1 MIFYIFI
8 AIIAVVFCFASGV
21 YFYGG
26 NVDDASKAALCTV
39 IAIGCTISSCIG
51 WFNLGLNAKYC
62 PVCDKNYVDSDYQ
75 VCPVDGTL
83 LSYIERN
90 NQNE

>member
-8 AIIAVVFCFASGV
+8 SIIAVVFCFASGV
-21 YFYGG
+21 YLGG
-26 NVDDASKAALCTV
+26 CNMDDESKAAFCA
-39 IAIGCTISSCIG
+39 IMAIGFIMSSCTG

-62 PVCDKNYVDSDYQ
+62 PECDKNYLDSDYQ
-75 VCPVDGTL
+75 VCPVDGTS